1 MVKWSERYAGKW
13 LPPPRLTSEPNRP
26 LTRADC
32 YEALQSTI
40 NKARSIEEEIAKSK
54 LSLFT
59 RIWHSPRGGSSEFD
73 VLLSSTHNQ
82 IPPVLEIEVPK
93 LGDERPEHLLSE
105 LLDVDKDFLDSSG
118 TYPVI
123 SKVTKT
129 LMYHSK
135 TKRVNSSC
143 REELRP
149 ECSRAPQE
157 SFDQQEHTGLPN
169 PHGTHDRLPAGDYDI
184 A

>member
-1 MVKWSERYAGKW
+1 M
-13 LPPPRLTSEPNRP
+13 
-26 LTRADC
+26 
-32 YEALQSTI
+32 
-40 NKARSIEEEIAKSK
+40 EEEIAKRK

-59 RIWHSPRGGSSEFD
+59 RILHSPPGGSSEFD
-73 VLLSSTHNQ
+73 VLSSTHDQ

-93 LGDERPEHLLSE
+93 LGDERLEHMLSE
-105 LLDVDKDFLDSSG
+105 LLDVDKDFQDSSG
-118 TYPVI
+118 TYMVV
-123 SKVTKT
+123 SKATTT
-129 LMYHSK
+129 LMHHSK

-157 SFDQQEHTGLPN
+157 SFDQQGQTGLPN
-169 PHGTHDRLPAGDYDI
+169 PHEAHDRLPAADCDI